1 MTFSL
6 LLVEDNPKTRQRLL
20 DIVEGLDCRV
30 TIAVDGL
37 DGLNQATMN
46 NFDVVLLDHKMPLMD
61 GLSLLKNLREVPAYA
76 RTPLILMTT
85 AELENVSRLAER
97 AGATL
102 TLSKP
107 LDAAELRQILQRLAY
122 SDVA

>member
-6 LLVEDNPKTRQRLL
+6 LLVEDNPKTRERLL
-20 DIVEGLDCRV
+20 SIVDDLDCRV
-30 TIAVDGL
+30 TVAVDGL
-37 DGLNQATMN
+37 DGLNQATAS

-61 GLSLLKNLREVPAYA
+61 GISLIKNLRVSPAYA

-85 AELENVSRLAER
+85 AELESVDRLAQR
-97 AGATL
+97 AGANL

-107 LDAAELRQILQRLAY
+107 IDAAELRQILQRLAF